1 MGGILCSTIVSWIID
16 EQNKQKE
23 KRDREEQRKYIFS
36 SAKNIFI
43 RLFEREL
50 YEISN
55 YYAKHRIKHS
65 VGWIKEEINLQEM
78 SEKLVWLLNEIEIA
92 EEDEQ
97 KEDILVI
104 TVESM
109 RRDEDKKNKL
119 VKNNEFYYRSLHQAL
134 SELSTF
140 YSTYMIAGILNEE
153 QIELLKEL
161 TWDIHDILL
170 YEPDIGV
177 DDGTILMFKKNLFE
191 KMCQYLSVFGIG
203 ENDKVHVHYK
213 GVFEI

>member
-1 MGGILCSTIVSWIID
+1 
-16 EQNKQKE
+16 
-23 KRDREEQRKYIFS
+23 
-36 SAKNIFI
+36 
-43 RLFEREL
+43 
-50 YEISN
+50 
-55 YYAKHRIKHS
+55 
-65 VGWIKEEINLQEM
+65 M
-78 SEKLVWLLNEIEIA
+78 SEKLVWLLNEIEMA
-92 EEDEQ
+92 EEDER

-119 VKNNEFYYRSLHQAL
+119 VKNNEFYYRSLHQSL

-177 DDGTILMFKKNLFE
+177 DDGTILYLKRICLRKCASIFQFLVLGKTMRCMYIIKMFLKNSFKKSFE
-191 KMCQYLSVFGIG
+191 
-203 ENDKVHVHYK
+203 
-213 GVFEI
+213 